1 MRKYIKCMFDV
12 VTVEIR
18 VSKRL
23 KTWCNRNHGGQATL
37 SYAISSNGSVE
48 FDLRDRLDVERM
60 AQRLQNTVPPYLKR
74 DVGAL
79 IVKIVK
85 EG

>member
-1 MRKYIKCMFDV
+1 MKNYIKCMFDV
-12 VTVEIR
+12 VTVKIT

-23 KTWCNRNHGGQATL
+23 KTWCNKNHGGQATL
-37 SYAISSNGSVE
+37 SYAISSKGSVE
-48 FDLRDRLDVERM
+48 FDLRDRLSVERM
-60 AQRLQNTVPPYLKR
+60 AIRLQNSVPDYLKK

-85 EG
+85 S